1 MGALDW
7 LEGEE
12 HLYSTRVSLS
22 LSLNTCTAHRV
33 RTLTVGCAAFTAGRG
48 LRSIHRWPWAAQLT
62 RLTSDAPHQSKDC
75 PATEAAL
82 PLRL

>member
-48 LRSIHRWPWAAQLT
+48 LRSIHRWPWAAQHSPL
-62 RLTSDAPHQSKDC
+62 AGGC
-75 PATEAAL
+75 AAFTAGRG
-82 PLRL
+82 LRS